1 MVNVGGGRGPPSVP
15 DGRLGDRPP
24 DLLPRLLPWLGAMGI
39 TRLGDVTGLDRLDIP
54 VIQAVR
60 PLALSNAVSQ
70 GKGGTCESAAVSA
83 ILEAAETFFAERLD
97 RIETSSATAD
107 ALGVPNR
114 QFDKHLLRDAP
125 SDWRRR
131 ATGWVAATNL
141 VNGAAGWVPA
151 DLVHTAFTVPSPPDT
166 LFAGSTTGLA
176 TAVVEEDAQV
186 HGMLECVERDAMAR
200 ALTVHGFFQRFRI
213 DPDTIA
219 DPAVCALIE
228 RVRTAGLLAGLWS
241 LGNPAGLPVIWCQLM
256 EDDASSPSILAFP
269 ADGCAA
275 SLDPVSAAYRALLE
289 AALSRLAAISGARD
303 DITRASY
310 PKYVDRERI
319 EAHRR
324 LLREGP
330 CLIDFRTL
338 ERPAPSRHANWL
350 EILLARL
357 AEHADGCVFA
367 VPFDTAPIEPVAAV
381 RILVPDL
388 QPLLDG

>member
-1 MVNVGGGRGPPSVP
+1 MSVSGGRGPPRVP
-15 DGRLGDRPP
+15 DGRHGDRPA

-39 TRLGDVTGLDRLDIP
+39 TRLGDVTGLDRLGIP

-70 GKGGTCESAAVSA
+70 GKGATCESAAVSA
-83 ILEAAETFFAERLD
+83 ILEAAETFFAERLE
-97 RIETSSATAD
+97 RIETRSATAD
-107 ALGVPNR
+107 ALGVPDR
-114 QFDKHLLRDAP
+114 QFEAHLLRDAP

-151 DLVHTAFTVPSPPDT
+151 DLVHTAFTVPSRPDT

-176 TAVVEEDAQV
+176 AAAVEADAQV

-219 DPAVCALIE
+219 DPAICTLMDRI
-228 RVRTAGLLAGLWS
+228 RSAGLFAGLWS
-241 LGNPAGLPVIWCQLM
+241 LDSPAGLPVIWCQLM
-256 EDDASSPSILAFP
+256 EGDASGPSILALP

-275 SLDPVSAAYRALLE
+275 SLDPVAAACRALLE
-289 AALSRLAAISGARD
+289 AALSRVAAISGARD

-310 PKYVDRERI
+310 PKYVDRDRI

-324 LLREGP
+324 LLRVGP
-330 CLIDFRTL
+330 CPIDFRTL
-338 ERPAPSRHANWL
+338 DRPVPSRHATWC

-357 AEHADGCVFA
+357 AKHADDCVYA
-367 VPFDTAPIEPVAAV
+367 VPFDTAPIEPVVAV
-381 RILVPDL
+381 RIVIPDL
-388 QPLLDG
+388 QPLLGE